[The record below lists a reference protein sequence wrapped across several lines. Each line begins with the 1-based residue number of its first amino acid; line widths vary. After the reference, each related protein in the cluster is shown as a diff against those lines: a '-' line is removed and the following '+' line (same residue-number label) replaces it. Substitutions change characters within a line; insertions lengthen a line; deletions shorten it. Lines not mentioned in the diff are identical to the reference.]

1 MLERRLGTLK
11 IGTCRGRGVGGGWIE
26 EAVRRVKEEGQM
38 KWKVSSSVVFGLGVG
53 MKMVKG
59 IIFGR
64 WNLWDWVAGK
74 RGGSG
79 WGVAG
84 MGFWVFKVN

>member
-11 IGTCRGRGVGGGWIE
+11 IGTCEGGGVGGGWME

-38 KWKVSSSVVFGLGVG
+38 KWKVSSSVVLGLGVG

-59 IIFGR
+59 MIFG
-64 WNLWDWVAGK
+64 
-74 RGGSG
+74 SCC
-79 WGVAG
+79 
-84 MGFWVFKVN
+84 MGL